1 MTDVDS
7 FNNLFVDETTF
18 LANALIPK
26 GSYSLLYK
34 SFFICYL
41 SFPFLKMC
49 HPENEIYYLTI
60 NQLIKIDDSSTIQ
73 ENIMVYSHDFTYR
86 QYLHIVHLEKN
97 VHLGNFINQF
107 NVPLSFQ
114 DLKNIDAVL
123 FTKQFFSFKH
133 FLYHLFMTSLTL
145 HKK

>member
-60 NQLIKIDDSSTIQ
+60 NQLIKISDSSTIQ
-73 ENIMVYSHDFTYR
+73 ENIMVYSHNFTYR
-86 QYLHIVHLEKN
+86 QYVHIVHLEKN
-97 VHLGNFINQF
+97 VHFINQF

-114 DLKNIDAVL
+114 DFKNIDAVYI
-123 FTKQFFSFKH
+123 FFYKQYLFFSQNNF
-133 FLYHLFMTSLTL
+133 SLSNISYTTFF
-145 HKK
+145 